1 MSDTE
6 LFELTWYLRDY
17 LFRNHNQEG
26 TEIVADNIPV
36 KMKSLYLRYR
46 NSNIEHLTELAKLVT
61 EKLQETSVLIPF
73 DGSKL
78 KMNAMLDRWQ
88 CSNCKYISYLT
99 NLEEMKCFRCGS
111 KEIKEFMRRRA

>member
-6 LFELTWYLRDY
+6 LFELTWYIRDY

-26 TEIVADNIPV
+26 SEIVADNMAAE
-36 KMKSLYLRYR
+36 MKSLYLRYR
-46 NSNIEHLTELAKLVT
+46 DSNIEQLTELAKLVS

-73 DGSKL
+73 EGSKL
-78 KMNAMLDRWQ
+78 KMNDILNRWQ

-111 KEIKEFMRRRA
+111 KEIKEFMRSRA